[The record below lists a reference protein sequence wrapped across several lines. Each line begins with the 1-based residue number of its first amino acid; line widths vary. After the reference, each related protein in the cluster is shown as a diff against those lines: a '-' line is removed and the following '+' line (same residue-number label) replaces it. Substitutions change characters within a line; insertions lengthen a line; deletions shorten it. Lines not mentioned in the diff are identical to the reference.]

1 MQLESLKQTYKLMQQ
16 NYCHFRL
23 VSVLFLMGILL
34 FAGSCKSGKNREA
47 KEAGLEDFLSEE
59 DIFDDIDKAKKIF
72 YSLPSP
78 LETAMLLKSAGV
90 SYNEQVLNSL
100 DNVDKYSTT
109 KSKALNLG
117 IYTTDLSFACL
128 FDQAQTSLK
137 YMDAIKKLSTEMGI
151 GDAVDEET
159 LKRLEQNL
167 NNRDVVMD
175 IISETFLN
183 SSSYLKEND
192 QQDVAA
198 IVLVGGWLE
207 GLYIGTQ
214 MAGDNPAKGNK
225 LVDRLGEQKLSFSI
239 VERLL
244 QDNKANQ
251 KGEENRDIVEMINE
265 LHAVQTAFDHIE
277 VQTSA
282 VKVDEKDSAGV
293 AVLKSQTRINVTPE
307 AYKELKAAVESLR
320 NNFVQ

>member
-1 MQLESLKQTYKLMQQ
+1 MRQFYLNLRIINLIV
-16 NYCHFRL
+16 L
-23 VSVLFLMGILL
+23 IGLFLLND
-34 FAGSCKSGKNREA
+34 SCKSGKRNQEG
-47 KEAGLEDFLSEE
+47 KEVGLEDFLSEE

-78 LETAMLLKSAGV
+78 LETAMLIKSAGA
-90 SYNEQVLNSL
+90 SYNELVLNSL
-100 DNVDKYSTT
+100 NNVNKYSTN

-137 YMDAIKKLSTEMGI
+137 YMDATRQLATEMGI
-151 GDAVDEET
+151 SDAIDEET
-159 LKRLEQNL
+159 MQRLEQNL

-192 QQDVAA
+192 QQEVAA

-214 MAGDNPAKGNK
+214 MVGSGPIEGNK
-225 LVDRLGEQKLSFSI
+225 LVDRIAEQKLSFSI
-239 VERLL
+239 VERML
-244 QDNKANQ
+244 QDNKMNQ
-251 KGEENRDIVEMINE
+251 VGEENRDIVELINE
-265 LHAVQTAFDHIE
+265 LHSLKSAFANIE

-282 VKVDEKDSAGV
+282 IKVEGEDSTNV
-293 AVLKSQTRINVTPE
+293 TLLKSQTKINVTPE
-307 AYKELKAAVESLR
+307 AFAELKTAVQALR
-320 NNFVQ
+320 NNYVQ

>member
-1 MQLESLKQTYKLMQQ
+1 MRYYYFNL
-16 NYCHFRL
+16 RL
-23 VSVLFLMGILL
+23 ISFFVLFGIFLL
-34 FAGSCKSGKNREA
+34 NDSCKSGKKSQEG
-47 KEAGLEDFLSEE
+47 KEVGLEDFLTEE

-78 LETAMLLKSAGV
+78 LETAMLIKSAGAT
-90 SYNEQVLNSL
+90 YNESVLNDL
-100 DNVDKYSTT
+100 ANVDKYSTN

-137 YMDAIKKLSTEMGI
+137 YMDATRKIATEMGI
-151 GDAVDEET
+151 SDAIDEET
-159 LKRLEQNL
+159 MKRLEQNL
-167 NNRDVVMD
+167 NKRDVVMD

-192 QQDVAA
+192 QQEVAA
-198 IVLVGGWLE
+198 IVLVGGWIE

-214 MAGDNPAKGNK
+214 MVGSNPAPGNK
-225 LVDRLGEQKLSFSI
+225 LVDRIAEQKLSFSI
-239 VERLL
+239 VERML
-244 QDNKANQ
+244 QDNRQNQ
-251 KGEENRDIVEMINE
+251 LGEENRDVVELINE
-265 LHAVQTAFDHIE
+265 LHSLKAAFDKIE

-282 VKVDEKDSAGV
+282 VKVDETKDAGV
-293 AVLKSQTRINVTPE
+293 AVLKSQTKINVTPE
-307 AYKELKAAVESLR
+307 AFAELQAAVNSLR

>member
-1 MQLESLKQTYKLMQQ
+1 MRNYYTTLRFASLIIL
-16 NYCHFRL
+16 
-23 VSVLFLMGILL
+23 SGILML
-34 FAGSCKSGKNREA
+34 GNACKSGKKGQEG
-47 KEAGLEDFLSEE
+47 KEVGIEDFLTEE

-90 SYNEQVLNSL
+90 AYNETVLNDL
-100 DNVDKYSTT
+100 ANVEKYSTN

-128 FDQAQTSLK
+128 FDQAQTSLE
-137 YMDAIKKLSTEMGI
+137 YMDATKKLATEMGI
-151 GDAVDEET
+151 SDAIDEET
-159 LKRLEQNL
+159 MKRLEQNL
-167 NNRDVVMD
+167 NKRDVVMD

-198 IVLVGGWLE
+198 MVLVGGWVE

-214 MAGDNPAKGNK
+214 MVGDQPIEGNK
-225 LVDRLGEQKLSFSI
+225 LVDRIAEQKLSFSI
-239 VERLL
+239 VERML
-244 QDNKANQ
+244 QDNVKNAR
-251 KGEENRDIVEMINE
+251 GEENRDIVELINE
-265 LHAVQTAFDHIE
+265 LHATKAAFEKID
-277 VQTSA
+277 VQTSS
-282 VKVDEKDSAGV
+282 VKIDENDTADV
-293 AVLKSQTRINVTPE
+293 AVLKSQTKINVTPE
-307 AYKELKAAVESLR
+307 AFKELQAAVKSLR

>member
-1 MQLESLKQTYKLMQQ
+1 MQQ
-16 NYCHFRL
+16 NYFTLRL
-23 VSVLFLMGILL
+23 ISLVIFSGLFLLSN
-34 FAGSCKSGKNREA
+34 SCKSGKKGQEG
-47 KEAGLEDFLSEE
+47 KEVGIEDFLSEE

-90 SYNEQVLNSL
+90 AYNETVLNDL
-100 DNVDKYSTT
+100 ANVEKYSTN

-117 IYTTDLSFACL
+117 IYTTDLSFASL

-137 YMDAIKKLSTEMGI
+137 YMDVTKQLSMEMGI
-151 GDAVDEET
+151 SDAIDEET
-159 LKRLEQNL
+159 IKRLEQNL
-167 NNRDVVMD
+167 DKRDVVMD

-198 IVLVGGWLE
+198 IVLVGGWVE

-214 MAGDNPAKGNK
+214 MAGTKFIEGSK
-225 LVDRLGEQKLSFSI
+225 LVDRIAEQKLSFSI
-239 VERLL
+239 VERML
-244 QDNKANQ
+244 QDNSKNQ
-251 KGEENRDIVEMINE
+251 LGTENRDIIELINE
-265 LHAVQTAFDHIE
+265 LHALKAAFDKIDI
-277 VQTSA
+277 QTSA
-282 VKVDEKDSAGV
+282 IKVDKEDTAKV
-293 AVLKSQTRINVTPE
+293 TVLKSQTKINVTPE
-307 AYKELKAAVESLR
+307 AFAELQAAVKSLR

>member
-1 MQLESLKQTYKLMQQ
+1 MQQ
-16 NYCHFRL
+16 NYFTLRL
-23 VSVLFLMGILL
+23 ASLVILSGLFLLNN
-34 FAGSCKSGKNREA
+34 SCKSWKKNQVGKEV
-47 KEAGLEDFLSEE
+47 GIGDFLTEE

-78 LETAMLLKSAGV
+78 LETAVLLKSAGV
-90 SYNEQVLNSL
+90 SYNETILNDL
-100 DNVDKYSTT
+100 ANVEKYATN

-137 YMDAIKKLSTEMGI
+137 YMNATKQLATEMGI
-151 GDAVDEET
+151 SDAIDEET
-159 LKRLEQNL
+159 MKRLEQNL
-167 NNRDVVMD
+167 NKRDVVMD

-198 IVLVGGWLE
+198 LVLVGGWIE

-214 MAGDNPAKGNK
+214 MVGDNPAQGNK
-225 LVDRLGEQKLSFSI
+225 LVDRIAEQKLSFSI
-239 VERLL
+239 VERML
-244 QDNKANQ
+244 QDNMKNQ
-251 KGEENRDIVEMINE
+251 LGEENRDIIELINE
-265 LHAVQTAFDHIE
+265 LHAIKAAFDKIE

-282 VKVDEKDSAGV
+282 VKVDEKDTAIV
-293 AVLKSQTRINVTPE
+293 TILKSQTKISVTPQ
-307 AYKELKAAVESLR
+307 AFMELKAAVNSLR

>member
-1 MQLESLKQTYKLMQQ
+1 MQQ
-16 NYCHFRL
+16 NYFTLRVISLTVLSMLLL
-23 VSVLFLMGILL
+23 VGN
-34 FAGSCKSGKNREA
+34 SCKSDKKSQEGKEV
-47 KEAGLEDFLSEE
+47 GMEDFLTEE

-78 LETAMLLKSAGV
+78 LETAMLLKSADV
-90 SYNEQVLNSL
+90 SYNEMVLNELS
-100 DNVDKYSTT
+100 NVEKYSTN

-137 YMDAIKKLSTEMGI
+137 YMDATKQLANEMGI
-151 GDAVDEET
+151 SDAIDEET
-159 LKRLEQNL
+159 MKRLEQNL
-167 NNRDVVMD
+167 NKRDVVMD

-198 IVLVGGWLE
+198 MVLVGGWIE

-214 MAGDNPAKGNK
+214 MIGDKPIKGNK
-225 LVDRLGEQKLSFSI
+225 LVDRIAEQKLSFSI
-239 VERLL
+239 VERML
-244 QDNKANQ
+244 QDNTKNVQ
-251 KGEENRDIVEMINE
+251 GEENRDITELINE
-265 LHAVQTAFDHIE
+265 LHALKLAFDKIE

-282 VKVDEKDSAGV
+282 VKIDEKDTASV
-293 AVLKSQTRINVTPE
+293 ATLKSQTKINVTPE
-307 AYKELKAAVESLR
+307 AFSELQAAVKSLR

>member
-1 MQLESLKQTYKLMQQ
+1 MRQFYFNL
-16 NYCHFRL
+16 RL
-23 VSVLFLMGILL
+23 VNLIVLLGLFLLND
-34 FAGSCKSGKNREA
+34 SCKSGKRNQEG
-47 KEAGLEDFLSEE
+47 KEVGLEDFLTEE

-78 LETAMLLKSAGV
+78 LETAMLIKSAGA
-90 SYNEQVLNSL
+90 SYNETVLNDL
-100 DNVDKYSTT
+100 NNVEKYSTN

-137 YMDAIKKLSTEMGI
+137 YMDATRQLATEMGI
-151 GDAVDEET
+151 SDAIDEET
-159 LKRLEQNL
+159 MRRLEQNL

-192 QQDVAA
+192 QQEVAA

-214 MAGDNPAKGNK
+214 MVGSGPTKGNK
-225 LVDRLGEQKLSFSI
+225 LVDRIAEQKLSFSI
-239 VERLL
+239 VERML
-244 QDNKANQ
+244 QDNKKNQ
-251 KGEENRDIVEMINE
+251 LGEENRDIVELINE
-265 LHAVQTAFDHIE
+265 LHSLKSAFANIE

-282 VKVDEKDSAGV
+282 IKVEDEDSSHV
-293 AVLKSQTRINVTPE
+293 TLLKSQTKINVTPE
-307 AYKELKAAVESLR
+307 AFAELKTAVKTLR
-320 NNFVQ
+320 NNYVQ

>member
-1 MQLESLKQTYKLMQQ
+1 MQHYFFTL
-16 NYCHFRL
+16 RL
-23 VSVLFLMGILL
+23 FSVILLSGLFLLGN
-34 FAGSCKSGKNREA
+34 SCKSIKKGQEGREV
-47 KEAGLEDFLSEE
+47 GIEDFLTEE

-90 SYNEQVLNSL
+90 TYNETVLNAL
-100 DNVDKYSTT
+100 DNVDKYSTNR
-109 KSKALNLG
+109 SKALNLG

-137 YMDAIKKLSTEMGI
+137 YMDATKRIATEMGI
-151 GDAVDEET
+151 SDAIDEET
-159 LKRLEQNL
+159 MKRLEQNL

-198 IVLVGGWLE
+198 IVLVGGWVE

-214 MAGDNPAKGNK
+214 MIGNGPIEGNK
-225 LVDRLGEQKLSFSI
+225 LVDRIAEQKLSFSI
-239 VERLL
+239 VERML
-244 QDNKANQ
+244 QDNTKNLR
-251 KGEENRDIVEMINE
+251 GEENRDIMELINE
-265 LHAVQTAFDHIE
+265 LHAL
-277 VQTSA
+277 TSA
-282 VKVDEKDSAGV
+282 VKIDADDTA
-293 AVLKSQTRINVTPE
+293 AVTTLKSQTKISVTPE
-307 AYKELKAAVESLR
+307 AFIELQAAVKSLR

>member
-1 MQLESLKQTYKLMQQ
+1 MR
-16 NYCHFRL
+16 HFYLNIRL
-23 VSVLFLMGILL
+23 VNLIVLLGLFLLTD
-34 FAGSCKSGKNREA
+34 SCKSGKKSQEG
-47 KEAGLEDFLSEE
+47 KEVGLEDFLTEE

-78 LETAMLLKSAGV
+78 LETAMLIKSAGAA
-90 SYNEQVLNSL
+90 YEETVLNNL
-100 DNVDKYSTT
+100 ANIEKYSTN

-128 FDQAQTSLK
+128 FDQAQTSLR
-137 YMDAIKKLSTEMGI
+137 YMDATRRLATEMGI
-151 GDAVDEET
+151 SDAIDEET
-159 LKRLEQNL
+159 MKRLEQNL

-198 IVLVGGWLE
+198 MVLVGGWIE
-207 GLYIGTQ
+207 GLYIGTT
-214 MAGDNPAKGNK
+214 MAGNAPLKDNK
-225 LVDRLGEQKLSFSI
+225 LVERIAEQKLSFSI
-239 VERLL
+239 VERML
-244 QDNKANQ
+244 QDNKQNQ
-251 KGEENRDIVEMINE
+251 LGEENRDIVELINE
-265 LHAVQTAFDHIE
+265 LHSLKTAFEKIE

-282 VKVDEKDSAGV
+282 VKVTENDTA
-293 AVLKSQTRINVTPE
+293 AVTVLRSQTKITVTPE
-307 AYKELKAAVESLR
+307 AFAELQAAVSSLR